1 MALGNVDFI
10 GYTELFDRL
19 RELRGNKTMVFSSH
33 RFGQLTRYADLI
45 LYGTNRLVPI
55 AVALIALFLGTRMT
69 LGS

>member
-45 LYGTNRLVPI
+45 LYGTNSLVPI
-55 AVALIALFLGTRMT
+55 AVTLIALFLGTRMT